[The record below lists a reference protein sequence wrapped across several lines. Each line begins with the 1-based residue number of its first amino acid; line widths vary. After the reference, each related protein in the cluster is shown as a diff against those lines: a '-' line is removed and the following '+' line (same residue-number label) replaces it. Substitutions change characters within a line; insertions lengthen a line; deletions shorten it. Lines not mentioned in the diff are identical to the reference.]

1 MNTALWIVQ
10 GLLAFI
16 FFMAG
21 FIKLT
26 RPKNEL
32 KEKMGDWVDTVS
44 SPVLKLIGLLE
55 FLGAFGLILPMG
67 LDVLPILTPFAAIG
81 LGFTMAVALIIHLQ
95 RRENEKAG
103 VNLVL
108 FVFTVFVA
116 VGRFTVSPV
125 I

>member
-1 MNTALWIVQ
+1 MNTALWIIQ

-21 FIKLT
+21 FIKLA

-32 KEKMGDWVDTVS
+32 KEKMGDWVEAVS

-55 FLGAFGLILPMG
+55 FLGAFGLILPMA
-67 LDVLPILTPFAAIG
+67 LDILPILTPFAAIG
-81 LGFTMAVALIIHLQ
+81 LGLTMAVALIIHLQ